1 MAVKRQEADSAL
13 KIAELALALAAH
25 YFSDEGDEVARFAD
39 AAFLLSGQLH
49 CWERWER
56 LSYEEKQRFGRLL
69 AMRPERFANP
79 TVFTRTMVHVLS
91 EDNPRIGSFQL
102 TEDRT
107 GARPVLGGDL
117 AGFAD
122 RMFAELEA
130 GPPKGGTVKAASPGP
145 WSLRRSRDRRAGE
158 NIEIII
164 PYHPPVPVT
173 TQLPAVSKAP
183 PRPVLTVR
191 ISELLALAEQ
201 LDALR
206 PEGIPYLHATLGK
219 LFADLRTGD
228 GLIEDDLVLVSGL
241 LRILNA
247 PTGTGKSVLMRVL
260 AVHLAQKHIRV
271 AVVVPTIEASLATAR
286 EVGGDLDLLGIK
298 AGCTPLMS
306 PNRLHERAVK
316 VAENAGSE
324 KDWDVGTRWR
334 LDQVAYGCALLEL
347 VDPASRPKPGNE
359 PCEVHGPDGRGGS
372 TGETRACP
380 WRVTCPKFTQTRAAL
395 ITGVVITNHHYF
407 VRGKLH
413 TALELDGRPRDRMA
427 IAEYLLS
434 AFDVVII
441 DEIDQFQSTA
451 VDVCAREMT
460 LSSRARWE
468 EIPLKRLDD
477 DRNRIPVRDSMRITP
492 ALSRLRELSD
502 QLVNFVADGA
512 LRLPGVLQG
521 IHTTKWQLPNNY
533 DRRLIRELFGVPD
546 DTPVSP
552 ETYRRL
558 DSLFPD
564 YEPDRGD
571 GSPGPSTEKLAA
583 AKAILQTLINHPNE
597 ASLNEARLQLDN
609 LLSTVVPEK
618 RKRAEIITQMILKAW
633 LAALQHH
640 VRELQGEASRLRSV
654 DLASAREFA
663 DGLASFT
670 LKGPFPYGPL
680 GYALVGF
687 RFSGLTDPEGST
699 ELSLQT
705 ITGDPHAYTAQLG
718 GIVALTLS
726 GHERIVLGLSATAF
740 FPGAVRE
747 HVHSPLTW
755 WMTDAAEDAIAVR
768 DGRVL
773 RGSEYIQISG
783 LPARA
788 KRAELVDMGE
798 RLYETRIAPLL
809 ADMRDHDPDRA
820 RVALAVNSYEQCLD
834 LARGIT
840 RAVGYRAG
848 LCVAVPPELGRR
860 AALLGQAPLARGVK
874 TLTAD
879 EFEDFPVHG
888 DILIAPMA
896 RITRGLNIVI
906 GIRSALSA
914 IFLCVRPLALM
925 SDPAE
930 MFASVN
936 AAGHTGMVPSHHPA
950 QALAAARQRSRDRLY
965 LVLRAAPHFRTQDD
979 VLQEEVVAGVIVDLI
994 QLAGRARRG
1003 GTDMRLFLV
1012 DHAIHDESWRSDM
1025 ATIIRRMYA
1034 GWSERTRADMESVYG
1049 SALTS
1054 LLRDVAGID
1063 LTDVLRKPCPGTR
1076 TGVAANAV

>member
-1 MAVKRQEADSAL
+1 MAVKRVEADTSL
-13 KIAELALALAAH
+13 KVAELALTLAAQ
-25 YFSDEGDEVARFAD
+25 YFPHGDDEIARFVD
-39 AAFLLSGQLH
+39 AAFLLSGQMH
-49 CWERWER
+49 CWDRWES
-56 LSYEEKQRFGRLL
+56 LTYEEKQGFGRLL
-69 AMRPERFANP
+69 ALRPERFANP
-79 TVFTRTMVHVLS
+79 TVFGRTLLHLLS
-91 EDNPRIGSFQL
+91 AESPRIDSFQL

-117 AGFAD
+117 SGFAA
-122 RMFAELEA
+122 RLFAELET
-130 GPPKGGTVKAASPGP
+130 GPPKGGALRVATPGP
-145 WSLRRSRDRRAGE
+145 WWVRRSWDGRAGE
-158 NIEIII
+158 NVELTI
-164 PYHPPVPVT
+164 PHFPDAVAATVP
-173 TQLPAVSKAP
+173 LLEVSKAP
-183 PRPVLTVR
+183 YRENLKVR
-191 ISELLALAEQ
+191 ISELLSLAER
-201 LDALR
+201 LDTLR
-206 PEGIPYLHATLGK
+206 PDRTPYLRATLDK
-219 LFADLRTGD
+219 LFAGLRTAD
-228 GLIEDDLVLVSGL
+228 GMLKDDLILVSGL

-260 AVHLAQKHIRV
+260 AVHLAQRGIRV
-271 AVVVPTIEASLATAR
+271 AVIVPTIESSLGTAR
-286 EVGGDLDLLGIK
+286 EIADDLDLLEVEVE
-298 AGCTPLMS
+298 CTPLMS

-316 VAENAGSE
+316 VAERAGVE
-324 KDWDVGTRWR
+324 ADWDEGTRWR
-334 LDQVAYGCALLEL
+334 LDHTGYGCALSEL
-347 VDPASRPKPGNE
+347 VDPVSRPKPGTE
-359 PCEVHGPDGRGGS
+359 PCELHRSDGRGGRES
-372 TGETRACP
+372 RICP
-380 WRVTCPKFTQTRAAL
+380 WKPTCPKFAQTRAAVSAC
-395 ITGVVITNHHYF
+395 VVVTNHHYF
-407 VRGKLH
+407 LRGKLH

-427 IAEYLLS
+427 AAEFLLS
-434 AFDVVII
+434 VFDVVIV

-477 DRNRIPVRDSMRITP
+477 DRARIPIRDSLRITP

-521 IHTTKWQLPNNY
+521 VHTTKWQLPNAY
-533 DRRLIRELFGVPD
+533 DRSLIEALFRVSED
-546 DTPVSP
+546 STVSP

-564 YEPDRGD
+564 YEPDRD
-571 GSPGPSTEKLAA
+571 AQSADSTTEALAP
-583 AKAILQTLINHPNE
+583 AKEILQALLNHPNE
-597 ASLNEARLQLDN
+597 ESLNEARIKLND
-609 LLSTVVPEK
+609 LLSPVVSDK
-618 RKRAEIITQMILKAW
+618 KKRAEHVTQMILKAW
-633 LAALQHH
+633 FAALQHH

-654 DLASAREFA
+654 DLPSAREFV
-663 DGLASFT
+663 DGLAAFA
-670 LKGPFPYGPL
+670 LRGPFPYGPL

-687 RFSGLTDPEGST
+687 RFAGLTDPEGST

-718 GIVALTLS
+718 SVVALTLC

-755 WMTDAAEDAIAVR
+755 WMTDAAEDAITVR
-768 DGRVL
+768 DGRVM
-773 RGSEYIQISG
+773 RGSDYIQISG
-783 LPARA
+783 LPKQA
-788 KRAELVDMGE
+788 KRGELVEMGE
-798 RLYETRIAPLL
+798 RLFETHLVPLL
-809 ADMRDHDPDRA
+809 EEMRRDDADRA

-840 RAVGYRAG
+840 QAVGYRDG
-848 LCVAVPPELGRR
+848 LCVAVPADMKRREALMGRF
-860 AALLGQAPLARGVK
+860 PLRRGVN

-879 EFEDFPVHG
+879 EFEDFPAHG

-896 RITRGLNIVI
+896 RITRGLNIVV

-936 AAGHTGMVPSHHPA
+936 AAGHTGVEPSGRPA
-950 QALAAARQRSRDRLY
+950 DMLAAARRRSRERLY
-965 LVLRAAPHFRTQDD
+965 QVLRAAPHFRNQDD
-979 VLQEEVVAGVIVDLI
+979 ELQEEVVAGVIVDLI

-1012 DHAIHDESWRSDM
+1012 DHAIHDKSWRSDM

-1034 GWSERTRADMESVYG
+1034 AWPDETRRDMASVYG

-1054 LLRDVAGID
+1054 LLKDVAGID
-1063 LTDVLRKPCPGTR
+1063 PTDVQ
-1076 TGVAANAV
+1076 